1 MNGDLVDRPASSGKR
16 ALAFFF
22 DYVLIVAYLLVL
34 AAVSFGLTAVDMAN
48 DAGSYEAVTL
58 VALAKR
64 LHIRMPSL
72 YNHIDSLDD
81 LRQAMA
87 VYGLTRLIYVMK
99 EAVIGLVGEA
109 ALLVMADAYRQFA
122 HNHPGIYPLTVSAP
136 EADDP
141 ALAALGQELS
151 QTLLFVFASFG
162 LSGEPAQHATRGY
175 RALLHGFV
183 ALEAAGGY
191 RLPLGC
197 EESFRELLATFLA
210 GLAIRRQVGGDQDGH
225 ALCGRCG
232 IKRAV

>member
-1 MNGDLVDRPASSGKR
+1 MVKR
-16 ALAFFF
+16 RRLNRE
-22 DYVLIVAYLLVL
+22 IVVE
-34 AAVSFGLTAVDMAN
+34 TAVDMAN

-99 EAVIGLVGEA
+99 EAVVGLVGEA

-122 HNHPGIYPLTVSAP
+122 QDHPGIYPLTVGAP

-141 ALAALGQELS
+141 ALVVLGQELS
-151 QTLLFVFASFG
+151 QTVLLVFASFG

-175 RALLHGFV
+175 RALLHGFITM
-183 ALEAAGGY
+183 ETAGSY
-191 RLPLGC
+191 RLPLSHD
-197 EESFRELLATFLA
+197 ESFRELLATYLA
-210 GLAIRRQVGGDQDGH
+210 GLASRWQAGGNPGALGVGQS
-225 ALCGRCG
+225 
-232 IKRAV
+232 

>member
-1 MNGDLVDRPASSGKR
+1 MVKR
-16 ALAFFF
+16 RRLNRE
-22 DYVLIVAYLLVL
+22 IVVE
-34 AAVSFGLTAVDMAN
+34 TAVDMAN
-48 DAGSYEAVTL
+48 DAGNYEAVTL

-99 EAVIGLVGEA
+99 KAVVGLVGEA

-122 HNHPGIYPLTVSAP
+122 QDHPGIYPLTVGAP

-141 ALAALGQELS
+141 ALVVLGQELS
-151 QTLLFVFASFG
+151 QTLLLVFASFG

-183 ALEAAGGY
+183 AMEAAGGY
-191 RLPLGC
+191 RRPLSR
-197 EESFRELLATFLA
+197 EDSFRELLATYLA
-210 GLAIRRQVGGDQDGH
+210 GLASRWQAGENPAGLGVGQT
-225 ALCGRCG
+225 
-232 IKRAV
+232 